1 MKFQREMFRERKSS
15 IIHKTN
21 CENCGYALKV
31 EYSWDEESK
40 SFIPTEFY
48 DRYDLYCGVAL
59 EKCPECGEI
68 LEM

>member
-1 MKFQREMFRERKSS
+1 MFRQRISN

-40 SFIPTEFY
+40 EYIPVEFY
-48 DRYDLYCGVAL
+48 DRNDLYCSIEL
-59 EKCPECGEI
+59 YNCPECGEI

>member
-1 MKFQREMFRERKSS
+1 MFRQRISN

-31 EYSWDEESK
+31 EYSWDEESRG
-40 SFIPTEFY
+40 FIPVEFY
-48 DRYDLYCGVAL
+48 DGNDLYCSITL
-59 EKCPECGEI
+59 DKCPECGEI